1 MSGWGKFVY
10 HLKKIFSLDSLLVT
24 IFNASLLIQ
33 YVVLVAIGLVGNIV
47 GSPLLIFVYPWIIF
61 HLMLGDGENYYRDA
75 FQTKEDGFFQK
86 QLWLFYKMTFQ
97 GQITTRLVDLVQWG
111 TEPLDESPYKL
122 ALEFLIQWVMIL
134 PDIALV
140 VGGTLYYLNPSGF
153 F

>member
-1 MSGWGKFVY
+1 
-10 HLKKIFSLDSLLVT
+10 
-24 IFNASLLIQ
+24 
-33 YVVLVAIGLVGNIV
+33 
-47 GSPLLIFVYPWIIF
+47 
-61 HLMLGDGENYYRDA
+61 
-75 FQTKEDGFFQK
+75 
-86 QLWLFYKMTFQ
+86 MTFQ

-153 F
+153 FELIATIKKGIHDLSDAIHGVEPPLPEGVFDMPDTA